1 MHSSVQLFPALPEGV
16 QGTFG
21 RGLLDSP
28 RHARRPPGGG
38 AGPLRKRGI
47 FLNTTANY
55 QLSQWEGTDR
65 ILMEDFNH
73 DNQKIDAALKAHA
86 DAVPCVKLQ
95 EFTVSSAART
105 YQMSLAGL
113 DFSGYA
119 GLRFVLEIGATSGSL
134 GLRFNGLTGGYENYF
149 TTSLNPDEDE
159 MVYLSY
165 GGIVQARV
173 ELRPFDGKVG
183 YWVDSLHRNTRGSQ
197 AIWVRGVQAG
207 VSYSQL
213 ASISLYCYDDSDR
226 VPLGTTAVLYG
237 LRY

>member
-1 MHSSVQLFPALPEGV
+1 MQLFPALPEGV

-28 RHARRPPGGG
+28 RPARRPPGGG

-65 ILMEDFNH
+65 ILMEDFNS
-73 DNQKIDAALKAHA
+73 DNQKIDAALKATA

-95 EFTVSSAART
+95 EFTVASAART

-119 GLRFVLEIGATSGSL
+119 GLRMVLETGNISSSA
-134 GLRFNGLTGGYENYF
+134 GLRFNGLSTGYESYYP
-149 TTSLNPDEDE
+149 SSMNPSEDE

-165 GGIVQARV
+165 GGIIYANI